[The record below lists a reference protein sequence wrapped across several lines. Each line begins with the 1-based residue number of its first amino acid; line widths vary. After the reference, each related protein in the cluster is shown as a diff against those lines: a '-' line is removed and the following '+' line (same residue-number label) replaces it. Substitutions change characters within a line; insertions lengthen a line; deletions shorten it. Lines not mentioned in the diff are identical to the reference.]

1 MEFDNQ
7 FYFKVVVC
15 EVVDDWISEVIGY
28 SQLMNIEIN
37 VQFQFVMVGGGMEV
51 MDQYEGV
58 EGQLVYFEYCYYDYQ
73 YFYYLLMEY

>member
-1 MEFDNQ
+1 
-7 FYFKVVVC
+7 
-15 EVVDDWISEVIGY
+15 
-28 SQLMNIEIN
+28 
-37 VQFQFVMVGGGMEV
+37 